1 MMTFENFS
9 RLIGIWQGLLDGD
22 GIQSPFGTF
31 QFLERRE
38 ELLAKKFSAS
48 DLEGNPS
55 GVLTVMQAVVTHL
68 VRASHE
74 RVTQHRAAGKSD
86 FEARNESQ
94 FFLGRDLSLAFV
106 EATVLQR
113 FLNHIGEDEIYEFRE
128 KAVLNDLAY
137 LFGLDCLIKNAAHL
151 VKFGV
156 VGPAAAGNFMAWL
169 HPEFVRTCD
178 RLKPNSVGLADVLA
192 PTDFV
197 LNSALGHS
205 SGDIYKQL
213 QKSFFQV
220 PGGFSKAEYWPE
232 VTENFRKS
240 KL

>member
-1 MMTFENFS
+1 M
-9 RLIGIWQGLLDGD
+9 IGVWQGLLDGE

-38 ELLAKKFSAS
+38 ELLAKKFAAS

-55 GVLTVMQAVVTHL
+55 SVLSAMQAVVTHL
-68 VRASHE
+68 VRVSHE
-74 RVTQHRAAGKSD
+74 RVTHLRAAGRTD

-106 EATVLQR
+106 QATVLQR
-113 FLNHIGEDEIYEFRE
+113 FLLHINEDGLYEARE
-128 KAVLNDLAY
+128 KAVLTDLAY
-137 LFGLDCLIKNAAHL
+137 LFGLDCIVKSSAHF
-151 VKFGV
+151 VKFGIV
-156 VGPAAAGNFMAWL
+156 CPGNFVGWL

-178 RLKPNSVGLADVLA
+178 RLKPNSVALADVLA
-192 PTDFV
+192 PTDFI

-205 SGDIYKQL
+205 SGEIYKQL
-213 QKSFFQV
+213 QKSFYQV
-220 PGGFSKAEYWPE
+220 PGGFSKADYWQE
-232 VTENFRKS
+232 VTEKFRKS